1 MSTVYQVVL
10 VQEEENHHT
19 ATLYEAPFATPDAVM
34 AKQFADAF
42 NDRELADPLGLW
54 AIVRRDETG
63 DFGF

>member
-10 VQEEENHHT
+10 VQEDESHHT
-19 ATLYEAPFATPDAVM
+19 AALYEAPFTTPDAVM

-54 AIVRRDETG
+54 AIVRKDEE
-63 DFGF
+63 